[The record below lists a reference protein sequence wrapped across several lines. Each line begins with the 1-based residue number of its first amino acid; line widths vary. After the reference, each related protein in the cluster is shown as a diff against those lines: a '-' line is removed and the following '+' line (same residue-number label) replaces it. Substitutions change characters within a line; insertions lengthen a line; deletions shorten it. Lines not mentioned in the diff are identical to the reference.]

1 MSPSDDD
8 CRWAA
13 LVRSTN
19 AGNRGLD
26 FSGRRLGAG
35 TEVPRLPG
43 GLPGYWNRSRDFG
56 VERDLPPDAARN
68 PVRGIAVLS
77 CGKTP
82 ASFGV
87 DEGVE
92 IWREDLTSP
101 PRNRRRT
108 NSL

>member
-1 MSPSDDD
+1 ISPSDDD
-8 CRWAA
+8 CRCAA

-19 AGNRGLD
+19 ARNCGMD

-56 VERDLPPDAARN
+56 VERDLPPDAACD
-68 PVRGIAVLS
+68 PVRVVAVLS
-77 CGKTP
+77 RGKTP
-82 ASFGV
+82 LSIGV

-92 IWREDLTSP
+92 IWRKDLTSQP
-101 PRNRRRT
+101 CNQQRT